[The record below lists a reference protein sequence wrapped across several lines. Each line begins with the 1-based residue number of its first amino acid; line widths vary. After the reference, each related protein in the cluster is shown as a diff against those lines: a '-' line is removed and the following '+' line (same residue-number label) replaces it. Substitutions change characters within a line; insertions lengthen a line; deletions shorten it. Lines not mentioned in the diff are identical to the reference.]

1 MNVSSTMYDIVYCTC
16 RENGIKYRRDEA
28 VGGWFS
34 QIGEMH
40 QVHHLWGKPI
50 ATSYNILSSSTIVVV
65 RMYNINYCCNHSAY
79 KDLPDRTETRR
90 SAWEFPG
97 WDECVVRTG
106 EQEQNNNYS
115 LLMSKKLNNF
125 ITPHAH
131 THSVPLMRHMI
142 VRILLPTPFS
152 PLK

>member
-1 MNVSSTMYDIVYCTC
+1 MPYFVGLIFVNSSSSKIFRYNNNYWHFIIVNVSPTTYDIVYCTC

-50 ATSYNILSSSTIVVV
+50 ATSYNNLSSSTIVIVH
-65 RMYNINYCCNHSAY
+65 MYNYDNHSAY

-106 EQEQNNNYS
+106 EQE
-115 LLMSKKLNNF
+115 
-125 ITPHAH
+125 
-131 THSVPLMRHMI
+131 
-142 VRILLPTPFS
+142 
-152 PLK
+152 